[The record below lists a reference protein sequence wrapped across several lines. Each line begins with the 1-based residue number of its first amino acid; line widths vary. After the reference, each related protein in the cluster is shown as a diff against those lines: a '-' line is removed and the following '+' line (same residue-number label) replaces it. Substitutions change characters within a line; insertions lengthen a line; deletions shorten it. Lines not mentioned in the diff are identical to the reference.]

1 MLNLHLYPSP
11 LTHESRMLK
20 ETAAIASFAPFQRI
34 VLVGADGHGLP
45 ERASLD
51 ARREIVRFSRA
62 VPSWV
67 PGAIGKGFGITA
79 WTLRVLRHY
88 WNQPVACVNCHSLST
103 LPLGVLL
110 SWRTRARLVYD
121 PHELETEANG
131 LGGLR
136 RALSKLVERACYGA
150 ADDVIVVGERIADW
164 YQREYGG
171 RRPTVVLNCPP
182 AREQQRTN
190 GLREALGLPPDTM
203 IFLYQGILGPGRGV
217 ELLLEAFA
225 GLADPRKMLVFLGM
239 GPLEGKIAAVAAR
252 HPGVRLHA
260 AVPPQRLAELTASAD
275 VGLCLIEDTCL
286 SYRYCMPNK
295 LFEYFSAGVPA
306 LVSDLPELAR
316 VLAEHGSGW
325 VLPRW
330 AASEL
335 RAVIASIEPVDVAA
349 RRAATLRAAGVYTWE
364 TQVPRLEAVYA
375 RLGLVTGPTAAPV
388 QRTGQGTGFW

>member
-45 ERASLD
+45 ERAPLD
-51 ARREIVRFSRA
+51 ARREIVRFSRD
-62 VPSWV
+62 VPSWM
-67 PGAIGKGFGITA
+67 PGSIGKAFGIAA
-79 WTLRVLRHY
+79 WTVRVLRHY

-110 SWRTRARLVYD
+110 SWRTKSRLVYD

-131 LGGLR
+131 LRGPR
-136 RALSKLVERACYGA
+136 RTLSKLVERACYGA
-150 ADDVIVVGERIADW
+150 ADEVIVVGEQIADW

-190 GLREALGLPPDTM
+190 VLRETLGLPPDTM
-203 IFLYQGILGPGRGV
+203 IFLYQGILGAGRGV

-225 GLADPRKMLVFLGM
+225 GVADPRKVLVFLGM
-239 GPLEGKIAAVAAR
+239 GPLEREIAAIATR
-252 HPGVRLHA
+252 HPGIRLHA
-260 AVPPQRLAELTASAD
+260 AVPPERLAEMTASAD

-306 LVSDLPELAR
+306 LVSNLPELAR
-316 VLAEHGSGW
+316 VLSEQGSGW
-325 VLPRW
+325 VLPGW
-330 AASEL
+330 SVSEL
-335 RAVIASIEPVDVAA
+335 RSLVETIGPAILETRRDATVRAA
-349 RRAATLRAAGVYTWE
+349 RTYTWE
-364 TQVPRLEAVYA
+364 AQVPRLEAVYA
-375 RLGLVTGPTAAPV
+375 RLGLVARPTAASAPG
-388 QRTGQGTGFW
+388 TGQGTGFW